1 MISNDDDIYRWITN
15 QWAIFRTK
23 YNNGQYPDYCFQKR
37 ASKIWFGCSVK
48 CPTQWTESVREDIVA
63 VLWSKLLCNAMY
75 CKALQCNAMCGSAI
89 LFKCNAALHNFPVQC
104 GTMWPDFL
112 CHGCLRQFPSP
123 RPQELTANQNVP
135 KCAINMSK
143 RTKKHKHLR
152 YTQIYKLSSIL
163 NLPNLP
169 SEYVLLLFFL
179 HLTNSQTNNHV

>member
-1 MISNDDDIYRWITN
+1 MMIYI
-15 QWAIFRTK
+15 
-23 YNNGQYPDYCFQKR
+23 NGQYSELNTIMDNIQIIVFRSVLQR
-37 ASKIWFGCSVK
+37 FGLVAPSSV
-48 CPTQWTESVREDIVA
+48 QLSEQSLWGQVA

-89 LFKCNAALHNFPVQC
+89 LFQCNAALHNIPVQC

-143 RTKKHKHLR
+143 RTKKHKYLR